1 MDDQRESLIQGA
13 FTAAAGSAV
22 LLAFWVFGDWPWQM
36 LLFLAAVLAVALRL
50 GHRHLHGEVQRAA
63 QRRENSR
70 WILTAWADRNGWSCG
85 ADLAAFTTNSA
96 EPTHEERRELLASPL
111 FRGELFAVGRRDGVE
126 VGIVCSTED
135 AGEAGTAWLTA
146 VLVRL
151 SEERPSTRL
160 RARDIRLADLPESVE
175 SVKSV
180 GRELCVR
187 YRGWPGKWTPLDEQ
201 VDAAVHLAGS
211 LGDET

>member
-1 MDDQRESLIQGA
+1 M
-13 FTAAAGSAV
+13 AAAGSAV
-22 LLAFWVFGDWPWQM
+22 VLAYWVFWDWPWQM
-36 LLFLAAVLAVALRL
+36 LLFLAAVLALTGVWITAASKADA
-50 GHRHLHGEVQRAA
+50 QRDA

-70 WILTAWADRNGWSCG
+70 WVLTAWADRNGWSCG

-135 AGEAGTAWLTA
+135 AGEIGTAWLTA

-151 SEERPSTRL
+151 PEERPSARL
-160 RARDIRLADLPESVE
+160 SAREIRGLGLPVSVE

-211 LGDET
+211 LGDA